1 MSTEPTNRAFEY
13 VKASEIWPNV
23 EDFEDKGQR
32 PGILRG
38 YNFEVK
44 RPDGSTYWLSC
55 THIDKEPKTYAESDF
70 FLRHLAELDVEPTG
84 RVCFRGYGYEEY
96 DPDEQD
102 VYIQHVDL

>member
-1 MSTEPTNRAFEY
+1 MLPQQFER
-13 VKASEIWPNV
+13 VKASSIWSTAT
-23 EDFEDKGQR
+23 DYEDKGFH

-55 THIDKEPKTYAESDF
+55 TYIDEELEMYVESDF

>member
-1 MSTEPTNRAFEY
+1 MLPQQFER
-13 VKASEIWPNV
+13 VKASSIWPTAT
-23 EDFEDKGQR
+23 DYEDKGFR
-32 PGILRG
+32 PGLLRS

-55 THIDKEPKTYAESDF
+55 MYIDEEPEIFVRLDDF
-70 FLRHLAELDVEPTG
+70 FLWYLVELDVESTG